1 MGSDSPIDI
10 RQGTR
15 WFALVLTVTWLAIAG
30 AALSF
35 GWDYY
40 VTPLQDRPV
49 SPLHPVLKPTGT
61 IGHGFGVVG
70 TAMMAGGVLLYLL
83 RKRVGLLSGLGK
95 LRYWL
100 EFHIFLC
107 TLGPFFVLLHTTFKF
122 GGIVSIAFWSMA
134 IVVASGVFGR
144 YIYAHIPKTINGSFR
159 SAIEVQADGDRL
171 LEEIRLSGVEP
182 AGLEGLPAQP
192 VIAEPDSLAGAIG
205 LAVRGD
211 FERRRYRRRAARAL
225 RKAAVPSRARRRLV
239 SLLDRQMKLEQQS
252 RLLVPF
258 QRLFG
263 YWHVLHLPLAIVL
276 LLVAIVHVAVA
287 ILFGYGWTAAS

>member
-1 MGSDSPIDI
+1 MSTNQSVDI

-15 WFALVLTVTWLAIAG
+15 WFALFLGAIWVAIAG
-30 AALSF
+30 AALSY

-40 VTPLQDRPV
+40 LTPLQERPFL
-49 SPLHPVLKPTGT
+49 PLHEVLKPTGAV
-61 IGHGFGVVG
+61 GHGFGVVG
-70 TAMMAGGVLLYLL
+70 TAMIAVGVVLYLL
-83 RKRVGLLSGLGK
+83 RKRVGFLSGFGK

-134 IVVASGVFGR
+134 VVVVSGVFGR
-144 YIYAHIPKTINGSFR
+144 YVYARIPKTINGSFR
-159 SAIEVQADGDRL
+159 SAIEVGADRERL
-171 LEEIRLSGVEP
+171 LEEIRASGIEP
-182 AGLEGLPAQP
+182 AGLPAQP
-192 VIAEPDSLAGAIG
+192 VISEPASLTGAIVV
-205 LAVRGD
+205 AFRGD
-211 FERRRYRRRAARAL
+211 LERRRYRRVAARSL
-225 RKAAVPSRARRRLV
+225 RKAGVPSAKRRALV
-239 SLLDRQMKLEQQS
+239 SLLDRQVRLQQQS

-276 LLVAIVHVAVA
+276 LVVAIVHVGVA
-287 ILFGYGWTAAS
+287 ILFGYGWAPGS